1 MARALL
7 FSSSAVRQGIPVVS
21 ARSVRVFFFGFGQMT
36 GPPAR
41 ARPPRRAL
49 RARVGDKHRPP
60 CSFAVRE
67 HTQIESRLM
76 EPPPHAH
83 RTPRDGKKQQRRKK
97 NQGEAPTRAHLPG
110 GRDCAASSHAVPTA
124 NRTSPARPHAQRAR
138 EGAGGGAHKR
148 AARRRGP
155 SGQIARSRLPSDP
168 GRRDALSPNEPANR
182 RGRRLARW
190 ETARHF
196 RAAGGQRDEQGGI
209 KRARCPSAAAPEASP
224 PPTGAAR

>member
-1 MARALL
+1 MWRFVTKAGISTLWLICTTGRLLKRCSRFGRNYRHFLMARALL

-155 SGQIARSRLPSDP
+155 LGGSR
-168 GRRDALSPNEPANR
+168 
-182 RGRRLARW
+182 
-190 ETARHF
+190 
-196 RAAGGQRDEQGGI
+196 
-209 KRARCPSAAAPEASP
+209 
-224 PPTGAAR
+224 

>member
-1 MARALL
+1 
-7 FSSSAVRQGIPVVS
+7 
-21 ARSVRVFFFGFGQMT
+21 
-36 GPPAR
+36 
-41 ARPPRRAL
+41 
-49 RARVGDKHRPP
+49 
-60 CSFAVRE
+60 
-67 HTQIESRLM
+67 M

-124 NRTSPARPHAQRAR
+124 NRTSPARPNVQRAR

-196 RAAGGQRDEQGGI
+196 RAAGGQRDEEGGI
-209 KRARCPSAAAPEASP
+209 KRARCPSAAAPEPPRHRPARRADVPVAIRPSVSACPPRPPSVSSATHTPHVARRP
-224 PPTGAAR
+224 PPRAPTTYECLALVHEDADLSVVYEDHVALLV